1 MDDEIRRK
9 QKQKNRDRQAYLYPN
24 RRKRKI
30 DAQTDRWIGVQDTQ
44 KQIQRRI
51 ES

>member
-24 RRKRKI
+24 TEKRTEI
-30 DAQTDRWIGVQDTQ
+30 VEDRE
-44 KQIQRRI
+44 R
-51 ES
+51 